1 MTRPIPN
8 LTEVRDRTACS
19 QLLALLDDASREL
32 RALGEDPVVVASCP
46 SKFNDA
52 SNDPDWRAIRV
63 GGFFSQR
70 TEYFGHPEEHDKKLR
85 DGPESARTASRILE
99 NLEAGNWREL
109 YQRAFERRDMSFEE
123 VIALVLLDGDA
134 WLVLNG
140 SNSGESAVYSVTS
153 GGNLTHVGRCD
164 PYAQRFDQGLDED
177 RPLTIRR
184 VEEDE
189 ADRAAV
195 ARRIEILERAA
206 AGQRPDWYKPHS
218 LWFAYEGM
226 HVLEIQALARR
237 LAALAE
243 TGRVSKEDFQSLKEL
258 LSFSVG

>member
-8 LTEVRDRTACS
+8 LTEIRDRTACS
-19 QLLALLDDASREL
+19 QLLSLLDDALREF
-32 RALGEDPVVVASCP
+32 RALGEEPIVVASCP

-52 SNDPDWRAIRV
+52 WYDPDWRAIRV

-70 TEYFGHPEEHDKKLR
+70 TEYFARPEAHDKKLR
-85 DGPESARTASRILE
+85 EGPESARTASRVLD

-109 YQRAFERRDMSFEE
+109 YQRAFERPDMSFDE
-123 VIALVLLDGDA
+123 VIALVLQDGNA

-153 GGNLTHVGRCD
+153 GGNLAHVGRCD
-164 PYAQRFDQGLDED
+164 PYAERFDQGLSAD
-177 RPLTIRR
+177 RPLAIRR
-184 VEEDE
+184 VEEDA

-195 ARRIEILERAA
+195 ARQIEILERGA
-206 AGQRPDWYKPHS
+206 AGKRPDWYKAHS
-218 LWFAYEGM
+218 LWFAHAGM
-226 HVLEIQALARR
+226 HVVEAQALARR

-243 TGRVSKEDFQSLKEL
+243 TGRVSKEDFQSLKER